1 MALTTCPDCRRE
13 ISTAAPVCPHCGRP
27 NAPVVAAPAATQAPS
42 AEETLWHGSP
52 SWLLL
57 LGKMIWLVLAAIVL
71 PAVLVWANN
80 RFLPDPSAMRIVW
93 YVAAALILWRA
104 VGVVIALM
112 RIRSTLYTVTN
123 QRVVIESGIAEK
135 TVEDIDLRYIDETHF
150 RQRIVERMLGIGN
163 VTIVSSDK
171 VAPQFVLR
179 GVSDPRALRELIRAR
194 SYEVSQRQLFTRAT

>member
-27 NAPVVAAPAATQAPS
+27 NAPAVTAPVTTQAPS

-57 LGKMIWLVLAAIVL
+57 LGKIIWLVLAAIVL
-71 PAVLVWANN
+71 PAVLVWANS

-93 YVAAALILWRA
+93 YVVAAVIVWRA
-104 VGVVIALM
+104 VAVVIALM

-123 QRVVIESGIAEK
+123 QRVIIESGIAEK

-150 RQRIVERMLGIGN
+150 QQRIVDRMLGIGN

-179 GVSDPRALRELIRAR
+179 GVPDPRALRELIRAR

>member
-1 MALTTCPDCRRE
+1 MALTTCPDCGRE
-13 ISTAAPVCPHCGRP
+13 ISTAAPACPHCGRP
-27 NAPVVAAPAATQAPS
+27 NAPAVAAPMAAQAPA
-42 AEETLWHGSP
+42 AEQTLWHGSP

-57 LGKMIWLVLAAIVL
+57 LGKIIWLVLAAIVL

-80 RFLPDPSAMRIVW
+80 RFLPDPVAMRIVW
-93 YVAAALILWRA
+93 FVVAAVILWRA
-104 VGVVIALM
+104 VGVVVALM
-112 RIRSTLYTVTN
+112 RVRSTHYTVTN
-123 QRVVIESGIAEK
+123 QRVIVESGIAEK

-150 RQRIVERMLGIGN
+150 RQRIIERMLGIGN

-179 GVSDPRALRELIRAR
+179 GIPDPRALRELIRAR

>member
-1 MALTTCPDCRRE
+1 M
-13 ISTAAPVCPHCGRP
+13 
-27 NAPVVAAPAATQAPS
+27 AAPAAPVPGGEQ
-42 AEETLWHGSP
+42 TLWRGSP

-57 LGKMIWLVLAAIVL
+57 LGKLIWLVLAAAVL

-80 RFLPDPSAMRIVW
+80 RFLPDPTAMRFVW
-93 YVAAALILWRA
+93 LVVAAAILWRA
-104 VGVVIALM
+104 VSVAIAFA

-123 QRVVIESGIAEK
+123 QRVISESGIAEK

-150 RQRIVERMLGIGN
+150 RQRIIERMVGIGN

-179 GVSDPRALRELIRAR
+179 GVPDPRGLRELIRAR